1 MLQSTLDFSLL
12 PNAGGGTQW
21 SSNKLVVSTPG
32 WLPGG
37 WAWRQTLWHQTV
49 MVVYSHQRKLL
60 SVRAF
65 LRCCTCQ
72 SEHKGPDC
80 ANTCC
85 WAAERSS
92 LQVLWWWPQDNNKR
106 QQHTGKD
113 DGSLL
118 EPCQFMTSFTR
129 PKQIHRHEQ
138 TTDFT
143 PIFVWYGYDICC
155 IQIFFHTLSRNA
167 QVLLLI
173 KK

>member
-12 PNAGGGTQW
+12 PNVGGGTQW

-92 LQVLWWWPQDNNKR
+92 LRVLWWWPQDNNTQLKMMILFWNPV
-106 QQHTGKD
+106 
-113 DGSLL
+113 SFL
-118 EPCQFMTSFTR
+118 TSFTH
-129 PKQIHRHEQ
+129 PKQTRTITNDRSYHVYLCVMVIIF
-138 TTDFT
+138 TTLRYSF
-143 PIFVWYGYDICC
+143 IS
-155 IQIFFHTLSRNA
+155 Q
-167 QVLLLI
+167 
-173 KK
+173 

>member
-21 SSNKLVVSTPG
+21 SSNKLVVSTLG

-85 WAAERSS
+85 WAAEHSS
-92 LQVLWWWPQDNNKR
+92 LQGLWWWPQDNNKR
-106 QQHTGKD
+106 HQHTGKD
-113 DGSLL
+113 DDSFL
-118 EPCQFMTSFTR
+118 EPCQFLTSFTH
-129 PKQIHRHEQ
+129 PKQMS
-138 TTDFT
+138 TFT
-143 PIFVWYGYDICC
+143 SNKFSPVYLCFDHYICYF
-155 IQIFFHTLSRNA
+155 QIFFHIWVRLHNYYY
-167 QVLLLI
+167 
-173 KK
+173 